1 MAGAVLYSPTL
12 RCGVDAM
19 ARPSRLCVCVIGG
32 SLLFVSACW
41 AATIEPVQGNLQLN
55 RGQGFQPVNSRVD
68 ANVGDTVV
76 VGPGGAAA
84 VTYSDGCKVPVQPG
98 AVTTIAPLSPCAS
111 GSMADDNN
119 NNSNGLYFLGV
130 AAGFGLAGFGIY
142 EIIHHNN
149 NNNEASNNHPI
160 SP

>member
-1 MAGAVLYSPTL
+1 MAAAMLYSPTL
-12 RCGVDAM
+12 RSGVDAM
-19 ARPSRLCVCVIGG
+19 SRPSLLCVSLIGG
-32 SLLFVSACW
+32 SLFLVSASW
-41 AATIEPVQGNLQLN
+41 AATIEPVQGNLSLN
-55 RGQGFQPVNSRVD
+55 RGQGFQPINSRVD
-68 ANVGDTVV
+68 ANVGDSVV

-84 VTYSDGCKVPVQPG
+84 VTYSDGCKVSVQPG

-119 NNSNGLYFLGV
+119 SNGLYFLGV

-142 EIIHHNN
+142 EIVHHNN
-149 NNNEASNNHPI
+149 NNTAATHPI

>member
-1 MAGAVLYSPTL
+1 
-12 RCGVDAM
+12 M

-32 SLLFVSACW
+32 SLLFVSASW

-149 NNNEASNNHPI
+149 NNEENNNHPI

>member
-1 MAGAVLYSPTL
+1 MLYSPTL
-12 RCGVDAM
+12 RCGVDSM
-19 ARPSRLCVCVIGG
+19 ARRSFLSVSLIGG
-32 SLLFVSACW
+32 SLFLVSASL
-41 AATIEPVQGNLQLN
+41 AATIDPVQGNLQLN

-84 VTYSDGCKVPVQPG
+84 VTCSDGCKVSVQPG

-111 GSMADDNN
+111 GSMADD

-149 NNNEASNNHPI
+149 NNGTEENQPV

>member
-19 ARPSRLCVCVIGG
+19 ARLSFFCLSLIGG
-32 SLLFVSACW
+32 SVLLVSASW
-41 AATIEPVQGNLQLN
+41 AATIEPVQGNLSLN
-55 RGQGFQPVNSRVD
+55 RGQGFRPVNSRVD

-76 VGPGGAAA
+76 VAPGGAAA
-84 VTYSDGCKVPVQPG
+84 VTYSDGCKVSVQPG

-111 GSMADDNN
+111 GSRADDK
-119 NNSNGLYFLGV
+119 NSNGLYFLGV

-142 EIIHHNN
+142 EIVHHNN
-149 NNNEASNNHPI
+149 NDNNGNNNHPI

>member
-1 MAGAVLYSPTL
+1 MAGAVVYSRTL
-12 RCGVDAM
+12 RCGVDTM
-19 ARPSRLCVCVIGG
+19 ARRTFFCVSLIGG
-32 SLLFVSACW
+32 SLLLVSASW
-41 AATIEPVQGNLQLN
+41 AATIEPVRGNLSLN
-55 RGQGFQPVNSRVD
+55 QGQGFQPINSRVN

-84 VTYSDGCKVPVQPG
+84 VTYSDGCKVSVQPG

-119 NNSNGLYFLGV
+119 SNGLYFLGV

-142 EIIHHNN
+142 EIVHHNN
-149 NNNEASNNHPI
+149 NNNNNGTNNHPI

>member
-1 MAGAVLYSPTL
+1 
-12 RCGVDAM
+12 M
-19 ARPSRLCVCVIGG
+19 ARRSFLSVSLIGG
-32 SLLFVSACW
+32 SVFLVSASL
-41 AATIEPVQGNLQLN
+41 AATIDPVQGNLQLN

-84 VTYSDGCKVPVQPG
+84 VTYSDGCKVSVQPG

-111 GSMADDNN
+111 GSMADD

-149 NNNEASNNHPI
+149 NNNENNNHPI

>member
-1 MAGAVLYSPTL
+1 
-12 RCGVDAM
+12 M
-19 ARPSRLCVCVIGG
+19 ARRSFLSVSLIGG
-32 SLLFVSACW
+32 SLFLVSASW
-41 AATIEPVQGNLQLN
+41 AATIDPVQGNLQLN
-55 RGQGFQPVNSRVD
+55 RGQGFQPVNSRID

-84 VTYSDGCKVPVQPG
+84 VTYSDGCKVSVQPG

-119 NNSNGLYFLGV
+119 QNGLYFLGV

-149 NNNEASNNHPI
+149 NNSTEENQPV

>member
-1 MAGAVLYSPTL
+1 
-12 RCGVDAM
+12 M
-19 ARPSRLCVCVIGG
+19 ARRSFLRVSVIGC
-32 SLLFVSACW
+32 SLLLVSASW

-84 VTYSDGCKVPVQPG
+84 VTYSDGCKVSVQPG

-119 NNSNGLYFLGV
+119 SNGLYFLGV

-142 EIIHHNN
+142 EIVHHNN
-149 NNNEASNNHPI
+149 NNSSTEENHPI

>member
-1 MAGAVLYSPTL
+1 
-12 RCGVDAM
+12 M
-19 ARPSRLCVCVIGG
+19 ARRSFLSVSLIGG
-32 SLLFVSACW
+32 SLFLVSASW
-41 AATIEPVQGNLQLN
+41 AATIDPVQGNLQLN
-55 RGQGFQPVNSRVD
+55 RGQGFQPVNSRID

-84 VTYSDGCKVPVQPG
+84 VTYSDGCKVSVQPG

-119 NNSNGLYFLGV
+119 SNGLYFLGV

-142 EIIHHNN
+142 EIVHHNN
-149 NNNEASNNHPI
+149 NNGSEENQPV

>member
-1 MAGAVLYSPTL
+1 MVRLSF
-12 RCGVDAM
+12 
-19 ARPSRLCVCVIGG
+19 LCVSLISG
-32 SLLFVSACW
+32 SLLLVSASW
-41 AATIEPVQGNLQLN
+41 AATIEPVQGNLSLN
-55 RGQGFQPVNSRVD
+55 RGQGFQPISSRVD

-84 VTYSDGCKVPVQPG
+84 VTYSDGCKVSVQPG

-111 GSMADDNN
+111 GSMADD

-149 NNNEASNNHPI
+149 NNSTAENQPV

>member
-1 MAGAVLYSPTL
+1 
-12 RCGVDAM
+12 M
-19 ARPSRLCVCVIGG
+19 ARRSFLSVSLIGG
-32 SLLFVSACW
+32 SVFLVSASL
-41 AATIEPVQGNLQLN
+41 AATIDPVQGNLQLN

-84 VTYSDGCKVPVQPG
+84 VTYSDGCKVSVQPG

-111 GSMADDNN
+111 GSMADD

-149 NNNEASNNHPI
+149 NNGTEENQPV

>member
-19 ARPSRLCVCVIGG
+19 ARPSLLCVSVIGG
-32 SLLFVSACW
+32 SLLFVSASW

-76 VGPGGAAA
+76 VGPGSAAA
-84 VTYSDGCKVPVQPG
+84 VTYSDGCKVSVQPG

-111 GSMADDNN
+111 GSLADDNN

-142 EIIHHNN
+142 EIVHHNN
-149 NNNEASNNHPI
+149 NNSTAENHPI

>member
-19 ARPSRLCVCVIGG
+19 ARPSLLCVSVIGG
-32 SLLFVSACW
+32 SLLFVSASW

-76 VGPGGAAA
+76 VGPGSAAA
-84 VTYSDGCKVPVQPG
+84 VTYSDGCKVSVQPG

-111 GSMADDNN
+111 GSLADDNN
-119 NNSNGLYFLGV
+119 QNGLYFLGV

-142 EIIHHNN
+142 EIVHHNN
-149 NNNEASNNHPI
+149 NNNNENNNHPI

>member
-19 ARPSRLCVCVIGG
+19 ARRSCLCVSLIGG
-32 SLLFVSACW
+32 SLLLGSASW

-84 VTYSDGCKVPVQPG
+84 VTYSDGCKVSIQPG

-111 GSMADDNN
+111 GSMADD

-149 NNNEASNNHPI
+149 NNSTAENHPI

>member
-1 MAGAVLYSPTL
+1 MAQRSF
-12 RCGVDAM
+12 
-19 ARPSRLCVCVIGG
+19 LCVSLIGG
-32 SLLFVSACW
+32 SLLLVSASW
-41 AATIEPVQGNLQLN
+41 AATIEPVQGNLSLN
-55 RGQGFQPVNSRVD
+55 RGQGFQPVNSRID

-84 VTYSDGCKVPVQPG
+84 VTYSDGCKVPVQSG

-111 GSMADDNN
+111 GSLADDNN
-119 NNSNGLYFLGV
+119 QNGLYFLGV

-142 EIIHHNN
+142 EIVHHNN
-149 NNNEASNNHPI
+149 NNNTAANHPI

>member
-1 MAGAVLYSPTL
+1 MAGAMLYSPTL

-19 ARPSRLCVCVIGG
+19 ARPSFLCVSLIGG
-32 SLLFVSACW
+32 SLLLVSASW
-41 AATIEPVQGNLQLN
+41 AATIEPVQGNLSLN
-55 RGQGFQPVNSRVD
+55 RGQGFQPINSRID

-84 VTYSDGCKVPVQPG
+84 VTYSDGCKVSVQPG

-119 NNSNGLYFLGV
+119 QNGLYFLGV

-142 EIIHHNN
+142 EIVHHNN
-149 NNNEASNNHPI
+149 NNSTAENPPI

>member
-1 MAGAVLYSPTL
+1 L
-12 RCGVDAM
+12 RDVGVHAM
-19 ARPSRLCVCVIGG
+19 ARRSFLHVSLIGC
-32 SLLFVSACW
+32 SLLLVSASW
-41 AATIEPVQGNLQLN
+41 AATIEPVQGNLSLN
-55 RGQGFQPVNSRVD
+55 QGQGFQPVNSRVN
-68 ANVGDTVV
+68 ANVGDAVV

-84 VTYSDGCKVPVQPG
+84 VTYSDGCKVTVQPG

-119 NNSNGLYFLGV
+119 QNGLYFLGV

-149 NNNEASNNHPI
+149 NNSTAENHPI

>member
-1 MAGAVLYSPTL
+1 MAPAVLYSPTL
-12 RCGVDAM
+12 RCGVNTM
-19 ARPSRLCVCVIGG
+19 ARWSFVSFSLIGC
-32 SLLFVSACW
+32 SLLLASASW
-41 AATIEPVQGNLQLN
+41 AATIEPVQGNLSLN
-55 RGQGFQPVNSRVD
+55 QGQGFQPVNSRVN

-76 VGPGGAAA
+76 VAPGSAAA
-84 VTYSDGCKVPVQPG
+84 VTYPDGCKVTVQPG

-111 GSMADDNN
+111 GSLADDN

-149 NNNEASNNHPI
+149 NNDNTAENHPI

>member
-1 MAGAVLYSPTL
+1 MAGIVLYSPTL

-19 ARPSRLCVCVIGG
+19 ARPSLLCVSLIGG
-32 SLLFVSACW
+32 SLFLVSASW
-41 AATIEPVQGNLQLN
+41 AATIEPVQGNLSLN
-55 RGQGFQPVNSRVD
+55 RGQGFQPVNSRID

-84 VTYSDGCKVPVQPG
+84 VTYSDGCKVSVQPG

-111 GSMADDNN
+111 GSMADDNK
-119 NNSNGLYFLGV
+119 SNGLYFLGV

-142 EIIHHNN
+142 EIVHHNN
-149 NNNEASNNHPI
+149 NNKENNNHPI

>member
-1 MAGAVLYSPTL
+1 
-12 RCGVDAM
+12 
-19 ARPSRLCVCVIGG
+19 VIGG
-32 SLLFVSACW
+32 SLLFVSASW

-149 NNNEASNNHPI
+149 NNEENNNHPI

>member
-1 MAGAVLYSPTL
+1 MAGTVLYSPTL
-12 RCGVDAM
+12 RCGVDSM
-19 ARPSRLCVCVIGG
+19 ARRSFLSVSLIGG
-32 SLLFVSACW
+32 SLFLVSASW
-41 AATIEPVQGNLQLN
+41 AATIDPVQGNLQLN

-84 VTYSDGCKVPVQPG
+84 VTYSDGCKVSVQPG

-111 GSMADDNN
+111 GSMADD

-149 NNNEASNNHPI
+149 NNGTEENQPV

>member
-1 MAGAVLYSPTL
+1 
-12 RCGVDAM
+12 M
-19 ARPSRLCVCVIGG
+19 ARRSSLCVSVIGC
-32 SLLFVSACW
+32 SLLFASAAG
-41 AATIEPVQGNLQLN
+41 AATVEPVQGNLSLN
-55 RGQGFQPVNSRVD
+55 QGQGFQPVNARIN

-84 VTYSDGCKVPVQPG
+84 VTYSDGCKVQVQPG

-111 GSMADDNN
+111 GSLADDNN
-119 NNSNGLYFLGV
+119 NLYAVGAV

-142 EIIHHNN
+142 EILHHSNN
-149 NNNEASNNHPI
+149 NNNNSNHPI

>member
-1 MAGAVLYSPTL
+1 MGRRSCLYVSL
-12 RCGVDAM
+12 V
-19 ARPSRLCVCVIGG
+19 GG
-32 SLLFVSACW
+32 SLLLVSASW

-68 ANVGDTVV
+68 ANAGDTVV

-84 VTYSDGCKVPVQPG
+84 VTYSDGCKVSIQPG

-111 GSMADDNN
+111 GSMADD

-149 NNNEASNNHPI
+149 NNSTAENHPI

>member
-1 MAGAVLYSPTL
+1 
-12 RCGVDAM
+12 M
-19 ARPSRLCVCVIGG
+19 ARRSSLCISVIGCA
-32 SLLFVSACW
+32 LLLASAAG
-41 AATIEPVQGNLQLN
+41 AATIEPVQGNLSLN
-55 RGQGFQPVNSRVD
+55 QGQGFQPVNSRVN
-68 ANVGDTVV
+68 ANVGDTVM

-84 VTYSDGCKVPVQPG
+84 VTYPDGCKVPVQPG
-98 AVTTIAPLSPCAS
+98 STTTIAPLSPCAS
-111 GSMADDNN
+111 GSLADD

-149 NNNEASNNHPI
+149 NSTAENHPI

>member
-1 MAGAVLYSPTL
+1 
-12 RCGVDAM
+12 M
-19 ARPSRLCVCVIGG
+19 ARRSFLSVSLIGG
-32 SLLFVSACW
+32 SLFLVSASL
-41 AATIEPVQGNLQLN
+41 AATIDPVQGNLQLN

-84 VTYSDGCKVPVQPG
+84 ITYSDGCKVSVQPG

-111 GSMADDNN
+111 GSMADD

-149 NNNEASNNHPI
+149 NNGTEENQPV

>member
-1 MAGAVLYSPTL
+1 
-12 RCGVDAM
+12 M
-19 ARPSRLCVCVIGG
+19 ARRSFLSVSLIGG
-32 SLLFVSACW
+32 SLFLVSASL

-84 VTYSDGCKVPVQPG
+84 VTYSDGCKVSVQPG

-111 GSMADDNN
+111 GSMADD

-149 NNNEASNNHPI
+149 NNGTEENQPV

>member
-1 MAGAVLYSPTL
+1 MAGTVLYSLTL

-19 ARPSRLCVCVIGG
+19 ARPSFFCVSLIGG
-32 SLLFVSACW
+32 SLLLVSVSW

-55 RGQGFQPVNSRVD
+55 RGQGFQPVNSRID

-84 VTYSDGCKVPVQPG
+84 VTYSDGCKVSVQPG

-119 NNSNGLYFLGV
+119 QNGLYFLGV

-149 NNNEASNNHPI
+149 NNSTEENQPV

>member
-1 MAGAVLYSPTL
+1 MAGTMLYSPTL
-12 RCGVDAM
+12 RCGVDSM
-19 ARPSRLCVCVIGG
+19 ARRSFLSVSLIGG
-32 SLLFVSACW
+32 SVFLVSASL
-41 AATIEPVQGNLQLN
+41 AATIDPVQGNLQLN

-84 VTYSDGCKVPVQPG
+84 VTYSDGCKVSVQPG

-111 GSMADDNN
+111 GSMADD

-149 NNNEASNNHPI
+149 NNGTEENQPV

>member
-1 MAGAVLYSPTL
+1 
-12 RCGVDAM
+12 M
-19 ARPSRLCVCVIGG
+19 ARRSVLSFSVIGC
-32 SLLFVSACW
+32 SLLLVGASW
-41 AATIEPVQGNLQLN
+41 AATIEPVQGNLSLN
-55 RGQGFQPVNSRVD
+55 QGQGFQPINGRVN

-84 VTYSDGCKVPVQPG
+84 VTYSDGCKVSVQPG

-119 NNSNGLYFLGV
+119 QNGLYFLGV

-142 EIIHHNN
+142 EIVHHNN
-149 NNNEASNNHPI
+149 NNDNTAANHPI

>member
-1 MAGAVLYSPTL
+1 MAGTVLYSPTL

-19 ARPSRLCVCVIGG
+19 ARRSCLYVSLIGC
-32 SLLFVSACW
+32 SLLLVSASW

-149 NNNEASNNHPI
+149 NNNEENNNHPI

>member
-1 MAGAVLYSPTL
+1 
-12 RCGVDAM
+12 M
-19 ARPSRLCVCVIGG
+19 ARRSFLHVSIIGC
-32 SLLFVSACW
+32 SLFFVSASW
-41 AATIEPVQGNLQLN
+41 AATIEPVQGSLSLN
-55 RGQGFQPVNSRVD
+55 QGQGFQPINGRVN

-84 VTYSDGCKVPVQPG
+84 VTYSDGCKVSVQPG

-111 GSMADDNN
+111 GSMADDN

-149 NNNEASNNHPI
+149 NNNNSTAENHPI

>member
-1 MAGAVLYSPTL
+1 MAGAVLYSSTL

-19 ARPSRLCVCVIGG
+19 ARPSFLCVSLIGG
-32 SLLFVSACW
+32 SLLFVSASW

-76 VGPGGAAA
+76 VGPGSAAA
-84 VTYSDGCKVPVQPG
+84 VTYSDGCKVSVQPG

-119 NNSNGLYFLGV
+119 QNGLYFLGV

-149 NNNEASNNHPI
+149 NNNEENNNHPI

>member
-1 MAGAVLYSPTL
+1 MAGTMLYSPTL
-12 RCGVDAM
+12 RCGVDSM
-19 ARPSRLCVCVIGG
+19 ARRSFLSVSLIGG
-32 SLLFVSACW
+32 SLFLVSASL
-41 AATIEPVQGNLQLN
+41 AATIDPVQGNLQLN

-84 VTYSDGCKVPVQPG
+84 VTYSDGCKVSVQPG

-111 GSMADDNN
+111 GSMADD

-149 NNNEASNNHPI
+149 NNSTAENQPV

>member
-1 MAGAVLYSPTL
+1 
-12 RCGVDAM
+12 M
-19 ARPSRLCVCVIGG
+19 ARRSFFCVSLIGG
-32 SLLFVSACW
+32 SLFLVSASW
-41 AATIEPVQGNLQLN
+41 AATIDPVQGNLQLN

-84 VTYSDGCKVPVQPG
+84 VTYSDGCKVSVQPG

-111 GSMADDNN
+111 GSLADD

-142 EIIHHNN
+142 EIVHHNN
-149 NNNEASNNHPI
+149 NNNTAESNPV

>member
-19 ARPSRLCVCVIGG
+19 ARPSFLCVSLIGG
-32 SLLFVSACW
+32 SLLFVSASW
-41 AATIEPVQGNLQLN
+41 AATIDPVQGNLQLN
-55 RGQGFQPVNSRVD
+55 RGQGFQPVNSRID

-84 VTYSDGCKVPVQPG
+84 VTYSDGCKVSVQPG

-119 NNSNGLYFLGV
+119 NQNGLYFLGV

-149 NNNEASNNHPI
+149 NNSTAENHPI

>member
-1 MAGAVLYSPTL
+1 MAGTMLYSPTL
-12 RCGVDAM
+12 RCGVDSM
-19 ARPSRLCVCVIGG
+19 ARRSFLSVSLIGG
-32 SLLFVSACW
+32 SLFLVSASL
-41 AATIEPVQGNLQLN
+41 AATIDPVQGNLQLN

-84 VTYSDGCKVPVQPG
+84 VTYSDGCKVSVQPG

-111 GSMADDNN
+111 GSMADD

-149 NNNEASNNHPI
+149 NNGTEENQPV